1 MVDEVEI
8 HELKDAALHLQ
19 TAFVMVELEAIDRA
33 TGADACRAETP
44 LDSAGAAS
52 IQLHIHERLQR
63 GGQAEIL
70 F

>member
-1 MVDEVEI
+1 
-8 HELKDAALHLQ
+8 
-19 TAFVMVELEAIDRA
+19 MVELEAIDRA

-44 LDSAGAAS
+44 LDSARAARV
-52 IQLHIHERLQR
+52 QFHIHERLQS